1 MYNKKSFEET
11 LQHFSFKKEQFE
23 RALQMTR
30 EEVTDEFIQTVQE
43 ERKKTNQSID
53 EMRKNKSMMENIK
66 PLQTTREIKQ
76 TKNTDQKIDNK
87 SNNDSNSVSLPK
99 IKHKSTQE
107 NNNTKNDTKNDTK
120 DDTKNNTN
128 KSPKQKKKVIY
139 ASIVED

>member
-53 EMRKNKSMMENIK
+53 EMRKNKSMMENIE
-66 PLQTTREIKQ
+66 PLQTTSEIKQ
-76 TKNTDQKIDNK
+76 MKKPKETKKTDQEIDSKTK
-87 SNNDSNSVSLPK
+87 SNSNSVSLPE
-99 IKHKSTQE
+99 IKNKS
-107 NNNTKNDTKNDTK
+107 
-120 DDTKNNTN
+120 TN
-128 KSPKQKKKVIY
+128 KSPKQNKKVIY

>member
-53 EMRKNKSMMENIK
+53 EMRKNKSMMENIE
-66 PLQTTREIKQ
+66 PLQTTSEIKQ
-76 TKNTDQKIDNK
+76 IKKPKETKKTDQEID
-87 SNNDSNSVSLPK
+87 SNTNSNSNSVSLPE
-99 IKHKSTQE
+99 IKNKS
-107 NNNTKNDTKNDTK
+107 
-120 DDTKNNTN
+120 TN
-128 KSPKQKKKVIY
+128 KSPKQNKKVIY

>member
-53 EMRKNKSMMENIK
+53 EMRKNKSMMENIE
-66 PLQTTREIKQ
+66 PLQTTSEIKQ
-76 TKNTDQKIDNK
+76 MKKTKETKKTDQEID
-87 SNNDSNSVSLPK
+87 SNTNSNSNSVSLPK
-99 IKHKSTQE
+99 IKNKS
-107 NNNTKNDTKNDTK
+107 
-120 DDTKNNTN
+120 TN
-128 KSPKQKKKVIY
+128 KSPKQNKKVIY

>member
-53 EMRKNKSMMENIK
+53 EMRKNKSMMENIE
-66 PLQTTREIKQ
+66 PLQTTSEIKQ
-76 TKNTDQKIDNK
+76 MKKTKETKKTDQEID
-87 SNNDSNSVSLPK
+87 SNTNSNSNSVSLPE
-99 IKHKSTQE
+99 IKNKS
-107 NNNTKNDTKNDTK
+107 
-120 DDTKNNTN
+120 TN
-128 KSPKQKKKVIY
+128 KSPKQNKKVIY